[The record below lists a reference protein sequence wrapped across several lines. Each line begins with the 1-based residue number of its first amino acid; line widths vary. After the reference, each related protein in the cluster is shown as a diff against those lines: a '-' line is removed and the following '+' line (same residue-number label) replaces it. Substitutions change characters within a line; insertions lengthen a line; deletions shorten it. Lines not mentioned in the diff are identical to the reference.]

1 MEKRDILPSSVGLPN
16 NLFGWDYLGS
26 VGAVITTDNKAFYED
41 MIEDQNTLG
50 STHQGFEEG
59 WPRSQF

>member
-50 STHQGFEEG
+50 STHQGF
-59 WPRSQF
+59 